1 MNYKLNNNM
10 AQVVDYSA
18 FICIRD
24 VLGPSN
30 RKLIKE
36 FVNNQVGLIIPVLIQ
51 LRLCPFQNMNDALP
65 VNRNKKY
72 GSGAK
77 IF

>member
-1 MNYKLNNNM
+1 MNHKPNNNM
-10 AQVVDYSA
+10 AHVVDYRA

-24 VLGPSN
+24 ILGPSN

-51 LRLCPFQNMNDALP
+51 L
-65 VNRNKKY
+65 
-72 GSGAK
+72 K
-77 IF
+77 ISDSVLSKT